1 MTIKE
6 FSARGGSAFGG
17 KNNKDL
23 FYPFLISGGLILIA
37 LISAILNFY
46 KINNLLIMH
55 FDGYKGMD
63 FLGDKGD
70 VFSLIGISAVMII
83 LNAWL
88 ANRVYFRERFLAYLL
103 SFSSLLLSVLILIG
117 VFAIISIN

>member
-1 MTIKE
+1 MKLSEFKNIKP
-6 FSARGGSAFGG
+6 
-17 KNNKDL
+17 L

-37 LISAILNFY
+37 LILAVLNLY

-55 FDGYKGMD
+55 YDGYKGID
-63 FLGDKGD
+63 FLGDKRD
-70 VFSLIGISAVMII
+70 VYSLIGISTVMII

-88 ANRVYFRERFLAYLL
+88 ANRVYFRERFLSYLL
-103 SFSSLLLSVLILIG
+103 SFSSFVLSVLILIG

>member
-6 FSARGGSAFGG
+6 F
-17 KNNKDL
+17 KNTKPL
-23 FYPFLISGGLILIA
+23 FYPFLVSGGLILTA
-37 LISAILNFY
+37 LIVAVLNFY

-55 FDGYKGMD
+55 YDGYKGID

-70 VFSLIGISAVMII
+70 VFSLIGISATMII

-88 ANRVYFRERFLAYLL
+88 ANRTYFRERFLAYLF
-103 SFSSLLLSVLILIG
+103 SFSSLALSVLILIG

>member
-1 MTIKE
+1 MKFAE
-6 FSARGGSAFGG
+6 F
-17 KNNKDL
+17 KNTKPL
-23 FYPFLISGGLILIA
+23 FYPFLMSGGIVLA
-37 LISAILNFY
+37 AFFFAVLNFY

-55 FDGYKGMD
+55 YDRYKGID
-63 FLGDKGD
+63 FLGDKSD

-88 ANRVYFRERFLAYLL
+88 ANGVYFKERFLSYLL
-103 SFSSLLLSVLILIG
+103 SFSSLALSILILIG

>member
-6 FSARGGSAFGG
+6 F
-17 KNNKDL
+17 KNIKPL

-55 FDGYKGMD
+55 YDGYNGID
-63 FLGDKGD
+63 FLGDKSD
-70 VFSLIGISAVMII
+70 VFSLIGILAVMII
-83 LNAWL
+83 LNVWL
-88 ANRVYFRERFLAYLL
+88 ANRVYFRERFLSYLL
-103 SFSSLLLSVLILIG
+103 SFSSLALSVLILIG